1 MNPASPPSPG
11 AEGFVRPARAGDAE
25 AMTRVQV
32 ASWGCGLAAVVPAEL
47 LAELTGEEASA
58 IWRDRWREAI
68 SNPPTSR
75 HRVLVAVSDAPV
87 SDAADTGASDTGAGG
102 GTGSAAPSVTPPAAC
117 LPSAA
122 SPAAPPVARSARLA
136 AREVVGLVSAGPATD
151 ADRWPG
157 TDAEIYEFRV
167 QPDRTGQGHGSRLLQ
182 AAADTLVSDG
192 FRTASTWILQADLDV
207 RRFLESA
214 GWAADGAR
222 GELDVGVS
230 VPVLRLHTRLSE

>member
-1 MNPASPPSPG
+1 VNPASPPSPG
-11 AEGFVRPARAGDAE
+11 AGGFVRPARAGDAD
-25 AMTRVQV
+25 ALTRVQV
-32 ASWGCGLAAVVPAEL
+32 ASWGCRLAAVVPAEL

-75 HRVLVAVSDAPV
+75 HRVLVAVSDA
-87 SDAADTGASDTGAGG
+87 
-102 GTGSAAPSVTPPAAC
+102 
-117 LPSAA
+117 AA
-122 SPAAPPVARSARLA
+122 SPPVAPPPPAAPPPAARSA

-167 QPDRTGQGHGSRLLQ
+167 QPDLTGQGHGSRLLQ

-192 FRTASTWILQADLDV
+192 FRTASTWVLQADLDV

-222 GELDVGVS
+222 GELEVGVS
-230 VPVLRLHTRLSE
+230 VPVVRLHTRLSE

>member
-87 SDAADTGASDTGAGG
+87 SDAADTGAGG
-102 GTGSAAPSVTPPAAC
+102 GTGSAAPSVT
-117 LPSAA
+117 LPAA
-122 SPAAPPVARSARLA
+122 SPAAPPVARSARPA